1 MANKL
6 KISTE
11 NSKKLEF
18 LSNRL
23 GLRRNII
30 CRLAIGRS
38 LNESAS
44 VSELKPLDSS
54 GTEFNRYTLTGDLDD
69 IYKALIIQHEKK
81 RMTDDEYFNKFLR
94 NHIERGVDLLYKEY
108 EKINSPINFIINLTQ
123 INDENNNDELGNK

>member
-6 KISTE
+6 KLSTE
-11 NSKKLEF
+11 HSRQLEF
-18 LSNRL
+18 LSGRL

-38 LNESAS
+38 LIEPAS
-44 VSELKPLDSS
+44 VSKYKPKDSS

-81 RMTDDEYFNKFLR
+81 RMDDEEFFVKYLR
-94 NHIERGVDLLYKEY
+94 NHIERGIGILYEEY
-108 EKINSPINFIINLTQ
+108 QKINSPIDFIVGLVEVNSFS
-123 INDENNNDELGNK
+123 